1 MKSLLKTILL
11 WAYSVVRSEKGP
23 KAVFYHDVGTKYT
36 PMGTDE
42 KIFWTH
48 MKILGSRAEGV
59 GSSDVVCLDD
69 GFRGAWEHREQFRK
83 MGIRP
88 FVSIAVRLVG
98 EPGYLTW
105 DEIRELQ
112 NDYGFTFV
120 NHTWSHQTLAGGMI
134 DESPIEERT
143 EAWYERELV
152 ASKQK
157 IEAEIGRPV
166 DTLCFPVGL
175 VSEAVIERCKRA
187 GYRQVYASYPGN
199 VTNDYVQPRCLC
211 QDLSPLAFR
220 AALNGGLNFFRARYR
235 KRHWVE

>member
-1 MKSLLKTILL
+1 MARHIKTILIWVWSIL
-11 WAYSVVRSEKGP
+11 RRDTSP
-23 KAVFYHDVGTKYT
+23 KVVFYHDVGTKHT
-36 PMGTDE
+36 PMGTEE
-42 KIFWTH
+42 KTFWAH
-48 MKILGSRAEGV
+48 MAQLRLGDR
-59 GSSDVVCLDD
+59 VCLDD
-69 GFRGAWEHREQFRK
+69 GFRGAWEHREQFRQ
-83 MGIRP
+83 MGICP

-98 EPGYLTW
+98 QPGYLTW

-120 NHTWSHQTLAGGMI
+120 NHTWSHQTLAGEMI